1 MRQLLLGSVILIIFA
16 IAITL
21 FQISCQKES
30 NAQTTTYTLPPAT
43 TTTLGG
49 VIVGNGLAVTNNGT
63 LSVTC
68 CGSGSMQQNKILF
81 VKSFLSGPTE
91 WSEIWTA
98 NFDGTNPQKI
108 NITVPAGM
116 TIDGELG
123 PTISPDRQTIFFSM
137 SNTTTNVNHIYSC
150 KLDGTN
156 LIKIIDGTG
165 TSEVNIGSAY

>member
-1 MRQLLLGSVILIIFA
+1 MKKLLLGSAALTLFA
-16 IAITL
+16 ISITI

-30 NAQTTTYTLPPAT
+30 QAQTTSYTLPPAT

-49 VIVGNGLAVTNNGT
+49 VIVGNGLTVTSNGT
-63 LSVTC
+63 LSVTP
-68 CGSGSMQQNKILF
+68 GGATQQNKILF
-81 VKSFLSGPTE
+81 VKSFVSGQTE

-98 NFDGTNPQKI
+98 NYDGTSAQKI
-108 NITVPAGM
+108 NITVPSGM

-150 KLDGTN
+150 KLDGTS
-156 LIKIIDGTG
+156 LTKIVDGTG

>member
-1 MRQLLLGSVILIIFA
+1 MKKLLLGSAALILFA
-16 IAITL
+16 ISITI

-30 NAQTTTYTLPPAT
+30 QAQTTNYTLPPAT

-49 VIVGNGLAVTNNGT
+49 VIVGTGLSVTSNGT
-63 LSVTC
+63 LSVNP
-68 CGSGSMQQNKILF
+68 SGATQQNKILF
-81 VKSFLSGPTE
+81 VKSFVSGTTE

-98 NFDGTNPQKI
+98 NYDGTNAQKI

-150 KLDGTN
+150 KLDGTS
-156 LIKIIDGTG
+156 LTKIVDGTG